1 MADNILKYHLNIL
14 LRSLRRQL
22 RTLFPCLLWI
32 NLVLWSSYG
41 TAHGKLFSKTPW
53 QRLETRYTIIQYKT
67 LEDLKRL
74 DGKIDYSPGEWRIKS
89 LFSGPKDPVTSI
101 KKKVDAVFEKAQ
113 AILDMRGRI
122 QKVVIRIYP
131 DRKRFHE
138 VRNIAGREKYRLQA
152 CYVYEQNTI
161 YINNDD
167 VHEGVLAHEMAHAI
181 IDHYLTVRPPR
192 ATAEILA
199 RYVDKHLYY

>member
-1 MADNILKYHLNIL
+1 
-14 LRSLRRQL
+14 
-22 RTLFPCLLWI
+22 
-32 NLVLWSSYG
+32 
-41 TAHGKLFSKTPW
+41 
-53 QRLETRYTIIQYKT
+53 
-67 LEDLKRL
+67 
-74 DGKIDYSPGEWRIKS
+74 
-89 LFSGPKDPVTSI
+89 
-101 KKKVDAVFEKAQ
+101 
-113 AILDMRGRI
+113 MRGRI

-138 VRNIAGREKYRLQA
+138 VRYTGGSEKHRLQA

-161 YINNDD
+161 CINNDD

>member
-1 MADNILKYHLNIL
+1 MANNILKYNINIL
-14 LRSLRRQL
+14 LRKQL
-22 RTLFPCLLWI
+22 RTLFSCLLWI
-32 NLVLWSSYG
+32 NLVLWCLYG
-41 TAHGKLFSKTPW
+41 TAHGEIFSKTSW
-53 QRLETRYTIIQYKT
+53 QSFETRYTIIHYKT
-67 LEDLKRL
+67 LEDLGRL
-74 DGKIDYSPGEWRIKS
+74 NAKIDYSPGEWGFKS
-89 LFSGPKDPVTSI
+89 LFSGAKDPVASI
-101 KKKVDAVFEKAQ
+101 KKKVDAVFEKVQ
-113 AILDMRGRI
+113 AILDMHGRI

-138 VRNIAGREKYRLQA
+138 VRYTVGREKHRLQA